1 MRSMIVWINGGFGS
15 GKTTLVEEI
24 VRKRPDAVVLD
35 PELIGFVLRQTV
47 AVPTDDFQDL
57 PSWRE
62 IVVAAVLSVH
72 HHHADLLLVPMT
84 LIDETYRRE
93 VLGPLRGGGDDFLEV
108 FLEVPEEELARR
120 IQGRVLF
127 ARDPARDS
135 DARAFCLSKIHE
147 ASARAGQLE
156 SDVLI
161 LQAGQCSPSQ
171 LADQVLARIAQ
182 RGAVAGQS
190 TEQTR
195 SHGGSAR

>member
-1 MRSMIVWINGGFGS
+1 MIVWINGGFGS

-24 VRKRPDAVVLD
+24 GRKRPDAVVLE
-35 PELIGFVLRQTV
+35 PELIGFVLRETV

-62 IVVAAVLSVH
+62 IVVASVLSVH
-72 HHHADLLLVPMT
+72 RHHADLLLVPMT

-93 VLGPLRGGGDDFLEV
+93 VLGPLRGTGVDFLEV
-108 FLEVPEEELARR
+108 FLEVSAEELTRR

-127 ARDPARDS
+127 DGDPARDA

-147 ASARAGQLE
+147 AIARAGRLE
-156 SDVLI
+156 SDALI
-161 LQAGQCSPSQ
+161 LQAGRCSPSQ

-182 RGAVAGQS
+182 RGAAAGQS
-190 TEQTR
+190 M
-195 SHGGSAR
+195 

>member
-1 MRSMIVWINGGFGS
+1 MIVWINGGFGS

-62 IVVAAVLSVH
+62 IVVASVLSVH
-72 HHHADLLLVPMT
+72 RHHADLLLVPMT
-84 LIDETYRRE
+84 LINETYRRE
-93 VLGPLRGGGDDFLEV
+93 VLGPLRGVGVAFLEV
-108 FLEVPEEELARR
+108 FLEVSAEELTRR
-120 IQGRVLF
+120 IQGRVLLDG
-127 ARDPARDS
+127 DPARDA

-147 ASARAGQLE
+147 AIARAGRLE
-156 SDVLI
+156 SDALV

-182 RGAVAGQS
+182 RGAAAGQS
-190 TEQTR
+190 M
-195 SHGGSAR
+195 